1 MSKTPLM
8 AQHRRNPK
16 LLLNGA
22 FISALLVLLLNDHLW
37 KWTHANSFTGKL
49 SDVSGLVL
57 LPLLLTYL
65 FPRLRVNSIWIS
77 TLFFILWKTPL
88 VTPLIE
94 SYNHWALIP
103 ISRVVDYTDYWA
115 LLILPLP
122 YWLLYRSEQQAHR
135 SLAPREKR
143 YHWRPLFAW
152 SIGLIAALAFM
163 ATSPPRWYYF
173 QQSSGNVRFHDCRYK
188 TGKTADEI
196 LQMLAEEGISA
207 ELDTAFAQ
215 RTYVRYWEANDSNS
229 VQLPP
234 FYRIPQ
240 LVVAED
246 TLRDIQFALMPA
258 AEGEVMFLLNGLQV
272 DSLETEQVDQK
283 LRRMYR
289 KLLKKN
295 VVRKVR

>member
-8 AQHRRNPK
+8 AQHQHNPK
-16 LLLNGA
+16 LLLNWT

-37 KWTHANSFTGKL
+37 KWTHANSLTGKL

-57 LPLLLTYL
+57 LPLLLVFL

-77 TLFFILWKTPL
+77 ALFFILWKTPL
-88 VTPLIE
+88 VDPLIE
-94 SYNHWALIP
+94 IYNRWALIP

-122 YWLLYRSEQQAHR
+122 YWLLHRLQQPAKL
-135 SLAPREKR
+135 SAPREKR

-152 SIGLIAALAFM
+152 SMGLITALAFM
-163 ATSPPRWYYF
+163 ATSMPRWYYF
-173 QQSSGNVRFHDCRYK
+173 QQSTGNVRFHDCRYK
-188 TGKTADEI
+188 TGKTADEVLQI
-196 LQMLAEEGISA
+196 LSQAGIDA
-207 ELDTAFAQ
+207 ELDTALAQ

-258 AEGEVMFLLNGLQV
+258 AEGEVMFMLNGLQV
-272 DSLETEQVDQK
+272 DSLETEQIDQK

>member
-8 AQHRRNPK
+8 AQHQRNPK

-37 KWTHANSFTGKL
+37 KWTHTNSFTGKL

-77 TLFFILWKTPL
+77 ALLFTLWKTPL

-94 SYNHWALIP
+94 SYNRWALIP

-122 YWLLYRSEQQAHR
+122 YWLLHRLQQPAKL
-135 SLAPREKR
+135 SAPREKR
-143 YHWRPLFAW
+143 YRWGPLFAW
-152 SIGLIAALAFM
+152 SIGLITALAFM
-163 ATSPPRWYYF
+163 ATSMPRWYYF

-188 TGKTADEI
+188 TGKTADEVLQI
-196 LQMLAEEGISA
+196 LSQAGIDA

-215 RTYVRYWEANDSNS
+215 RTYVRYWEANDTNS

>member
-8 AQHRRNPK
+8 AQHRRSPK

-77 TLFFILWKTPL
+77 ALFFILWKTPL
-88 VTPLIE
+88 VDPLIE
-94 SYNHWALIP
+94 SYNRWALIP
-103 ISRVVDYTDYWA
+103 ISRVVDYTDYWT

-122 YWLLYRSEQQAHR
+122 YWLLHRLQQQAKL
-135 SLAPREKR
+135 SAPREKR

-152 SIGLIAALAFM
+152 SIGLITALAFM
-163 ATSPPRWYYF
+163 ATSMPRWYYF
-173 QQSSGNVRFHDCRYK
+173 QQSTGNVRFHDCRYK
-188 TGKTADEI
+188 TGKTADEVLQI
-196 LQMLAEEGISA
+196 LSQAGIDA

-215 RTYVRYWEANDSNS
+215 RTYVRYWEANDTNS

-258 AEGEVMFLLNGLQV
+258 AEGEVMFMLNGLQV

-289 KLLKKN
+289 RLLKKN